1 MSLPETVVHVPSLNH
16 APAPVARLTSPR
28 KGPDPECQIV
38 FLSIST
44 HTHNPASQ
52 GRQPTPGEWLNTKGA
67 GVSRSRKRHAS
78 VYSTPEQGGHEPGA
92 NSRALDQKPVFL
104 GFSQLENDY
113 NAHKKCTRT
122 DQKRPNFCFRYFPQI
137 STLMEIPQGNP
148 WKIAENRTLKWGSSP
163 PEHLSGCC

>member
-1 MSLPETVVHVPSLNH
+1 MIWKLYEPEVALFILAHDGPSIKPAPLRRIGDLAPISEKLYWFRPEWRYTVAPEGSPWTCPCRKPVVHVPSLNH

-104 GFSQLENDY
+104 GFSQAEND
-113 NAHKKCTRT
+113 
-122 DQKRPNFCFRYFPQI
+122 
-137 STLMEIPQGNP
+137 
-148 WKIAENRTLKWGSSP
+148 
-163 PEHLSGCC
+163 